1 MNRLLILSLLLI
13 GTSAQSLRA
22 ATLTLTS
29 TDLYVY
35 LQPSPSYFNAS
46 SSEYT
51 SLLDLENFGS
61 YSWLLT
67 NNSASAWS
75 NFSLITFIDAEWDF
89 ITNTATNEYAT
100 FLGFGLPA
108 SAPLGAIPFTSWEA
122 DEPGYVFG
130 DIYDNASFFGILDN
144 LNAVPD
150 SSPDDVSLALG
161 WLVSTS
167 IEPGQSIRIT
177 VLHSTAALEGLAH
190 YDPDSNG
197 TLVVNAYYE
206 ILGTP
211 TNQVPEPST
220 AALFTAGLLFLY
232 FHSRKVSL

>member
-13 GTSAQSLRA
+13 GASARNLQA
-22 ATLTLTS
+22 ATLTITS
-29 TDLYVY
+29 TDLYAY
-35 LQPSPSYFNAS
+35 FQASPSYFNAS
-46 SSEYT
+46 SSEFT
-51 SLLDLENFGS
+51 SILDLENFGS

-89 ITNTATNEYAT
+89 STNLATNEYAA

-108 SAPLGAIPFTSWEA
+108 SAPLGAVAFSSWEA

-130 DIYDNASFFGILDN
+130 DIYNNASFLGILDN
-144 LNAVPD
+144 LNAVP
-150 SSPDDVSLALG
+150 SSAPDDVSLALG
-161 WLVSTS
+161 WFVSTS

-211 TNQVPEPST
+211 VNPVPEASS
-220 AALFTAGLLFLY
+220 AGLFASGILFLY
-232 FHSRKVSL
+232 LRSRKVSL